1 MTEPVYAVL
10 VVGRPRRIRAH
21 LLSLLPASPLA
32 LLLTAGRTDAW
43 QGVPVRWVRCA
54 PGVP

>member
-21 LLSLLPASPLA
+21 LLPLPPASPPA
-32 LLLTAGRTDAW
+32 LLLTVGRTDTW

-54 PGVP
+54 PGMP